1 MVPYKIMLFFCG
13 PEMKKMATTARK
25 NKIDMMEKRLKT
37 NYYKVNEYTD

>member
-1 MVPYKIMLFFCG
+1 
-13 PEMKKMATTARK
+13 MKKMATTARK

>member
-1 MVPYKIMLFFCG
+1 
-13 PEMKKMATTARK
+13 MATTARK